1 MTLLRKMG
9 LAAVFAGLLGSSATA
24 GLVPVYASVDAEG
37 DDYRYTYGVT
47 LSSKNYLQPGDSFV
61 IYDFAGFVGGSSDQP
76 MDFTFTTVGKTLDN
90 GRTTPVDDPN
100 IQNLVWTYTGA
111 TPLMG
116 EQAIGDFSALSTKPE
131 ASVDTDF
138 TSKTHVYDAKS
149 DSLIAFDAIT
159 STKGPAGG
167 DDQPPP
173 PPGVPEPSSLLLLAA
188 GIPLA
193 LGVRHMTKRKQ
204 AAVMA

>member
-1 MTLLRKMG
+1 MTLLRKMAM
-9 LAAVFAGLLGSSATA
+9 AAVFAGLFGSSASA

-61 IYDFAGFVGGSSDQP
+61 IYDFAGFVDGSSDQP
-76 MDFTFTTVGKTLDN
+76 MDFTFTTVGQTLDN

-100 IQNLVWTYTGA
+100 VQNLVWTYTGA

-116 EQAIGDFSALSTKPE
+116 EQAIGDFSALSTMPE

-138 TSKTHVYDAKS
+138 TSKTHVEDKFGNLVPY
-149 DSLIAFDAIT
+149 DAIT
-159 STKGPAGG
+159 STKGPAGS
-167 DDQPPP
+167 DEQPPP

-193 LGVRHMTKRKQ
+193 FGVRYMTKRKQ